1 MFLKKLQIKNKEG
14 VIREIFFKKGVN
26 LIVDET
32 PESQQLQA
40 TGNNVGKTTLLR
52 LIDYCLGAK
61 GDDIYKDHE
70 FLAHPNTEIEDFLIK
85 TEVLLTLEMIPFWD
99 IQETNGILIKRNFLK
114 RKQKIQS
121 INGITYSDDEQFRE
135 VLKLLIF
142 HTENPKPSFRQIIA
156 KNIRITPERMSNIVK
171 VLGNFAK
178 KEEYEALF
186 LFWLGISTASSA
198 EKSELLDR
206 KREEKGFQKR
216 LIREGGDLTFIEQQ
230 LVFHADKIEQLE
242 KQKTDLGLNKEYNE
256 DINTLNHIKL
266 SLNAIAS
273 KISVLEE
280 RKALILES
288 KADLEA
294 EQIYIDTQQIALLYQ
309 KAKALI
315 PNIQVSFEQTVKFHN
330 DLIAQK
336 LVYITRELPE
346 IEQQLNQQRER
357 LVSYRK
363 EEISLTEKV
372 KKIAVWEGIE
382 KIISEL
388 NKHYERKGNLE
399 KQKEYWLKS
408 IERLEV
414 IEKKLKEID
423 HSIEQND
430 TLIGERITLFNKYFS
445 QMSNL
450 LYGEL
455 YLLFQQKKQ
464 GTYDLVVQNVEGN
477 PSTGK
482 KKGQIAA
489 FDFAYIQFAD
499 ELLLPSLH
507 FILHDQLENIHDN
520 QLNTLFEVANSLNG
534 QYIVPILRDK
544 IPQEI
549 DINPYTILTLSQEDK
564 LFKQ

>member
-1 MFLKKLQIKNKEG
+1 MFLRKLQIKNKEG
-14 VIREIFFKKGVN
+14 VIREIFFRKGVN

-32 PESQQLQA
+32 PESQQLQT

-85 TEVLLTLEMIPFWD
+85 TEVLLTLEMIPSWD

-142 HTENPKPSFRQIIA
+142 HTEDPKPSFRQIIA

-186 LFWLGISTASSA
+186 LFWLGIGTTSSA
-198 EKSELLDR
+198 EKSELLDK
-206 KREEKGFQKR
+206 KREENRFQKR

-230 LVFHADKIEQLE
+230 LVFHVDKIEQLE
-242 KQKTDLGLNKEYNE
+242 KQKADFSLNKEYNE
-256 DINTLNHIKL
+256 DINALNHIKL
-266 SLNAIAS
+266 SLNTIAS

-288 KADLEA
+288 KADLEV
-294 EQIYIDTQQIALLYQ
+294 EQIHIDTQQIALLYQ

-315 PNIQVSFEQTVKFHN
+315 PNIQVSFEQTVRFHN
-330 DLIAQK
+330 DLITQK
-336 LVYITRELPE
+336 LAYITHELPE
-346 IEQQLNQQRER
+346 IEQELNQQRER

-363 EEISLTEKV
+363 GEISLTEKV
-372 KKIAVWEGIE
+372 KKIALWESLE

-388 NKHYERKGNLE
+388 NKHYERKGSLE

-408 IERLEV
+408 IERLGF

-423 HSIEQND
+423 HTIEQND
-430 TLIGERITLFNKYFS
+430 AFIIERITLFNKYFS

-450 LYGEL
+450 LYGEH
-455 YLLFQQKKQ
+455 YLLFQQKRQ

-520 QLNTLFEVANSLNG
+520 QLNTLFEVANGLNG

-564 LFKQ
+564 LFRQ

>member
-1 MFLKKLQIKNKEG
+1 MFLRKLQIKNKEG
-14 VIREIFFKKGVN
+14 VIREIFFRKGVN

-32 PESQQLQA
+32 PESQQLQT

-85 TEVLLTLEMIPFWD
+85 TEVLLTLEMIPSWD

-142 HTENPKPSFRQIIA
+142 HTEDPKPSFRQIIA

-186 LFWLGISTASSA
+186 LFWLGIGTTSSA
-198 EKSELLDR
+198 EKSELLDK
-206 KREEKGFQKR
+206 KREENRFQKR

-230 LVFHADKIEQLE
+230 LVFHVDKIEQLE
-242 KQKTDLGLNKEYNE
+242 KQKADFSLNKEYNE
-256 DINTLNHIKL
+256 DINALNHIKL
-266 SLNAIAS
+266 SLNTIAS

-288 KADLEA
+288 KADLEV
-294 EQIYIDTQQIALLYQ
+294 EQIHIDTQQIALLYQ

-315 PNIQVSFEQTVKFHN
+315 PNIQVSFEQTVRFHN
-330 DLIAQK
+330 DLITQK
-336 LVYITRELPE
+336 LAYITHELPE
-346 IEQQLNQQRER
+346 IEQELNQQRER

-363 EEISLTEKV
+363 GEISLTEKV
-372 KKIAVWEGIE
+372 KKIALWESLE

-388 NKHYERKGNLE
+388 NKHYERKGSLE

-408 IERLEV
+408 IERLGF

-423 HSIEQND
+423 HTIEQND
-430 TLIGERITLFNKYFS
+430 AFIRERITLFNKYFS

-450 LYGEL
+450 LYGEH
-455 YLLFQQKKQ
+455 YLLFQQKRQ

-520 QLNTLFEVANSLNG
+520 QLNTLFEVANGLNG

-564 LFKQ
+564 LFRQ

>member
-1 MFLKKLQIKNKEG
+1 MFLRKLQIKNKEG
-14 VIREIFFKKGVN
+14 VIREIFFRKGVN

-32 PESQQLQA
+32 PESQQQQT

-85 TEVLLTLEMIPFWD
+85 TEVLLTLEMIPSWD

-142 HTENPKPSFRQIIA
+142 HTEDPKPSFRQIIA

-186 LFWLGISTASSA
+186 LFWLGIGTTSSA
-198 EKSELLDR
+198 EKSELLDK
-206 KREEKGFQKR
+206 KREENRFQKR

-230 LVFHADKIEQLE
+230 LVFHVDKIEQLE
-242 KQKTDLGLNKEYNE
+242 KQKADFSLNKEYNE
-256 DINTLNHIKL
+256 DINTLNYIKL
-266 SLNAIAS
+266 SLNTIAS
-273 KISVLEE
+273 KISILEE

-288 KADLEA
+288 KADLEV
-294 EQIYIDTQQIALLYQ
+294 EQIHIDTQQIALLYQ

-315 PNIQVSFEQTVKFHN
+315 PNIQVSFEQTVRFHN
-330 DLIAQK
+330 DLITQK
-336 LVYITRELPE
+336 LAYITHELPE
-346 IEQQLNQQRER
+346 IEQELNQQRER

-363 EEISLTEKV
+363 GEISLTEKV
-372 KKIAVWEGIE
+372 KKIALWESLE

-388 NKHYERKGNLE
+388 NKHYERKGSLE

-408 IERLEV
+408 IERLEF

-423 HSIEQND
+423 HTIEQND
-430 TLIGERITLFNKYFS
+430 AFIRERITLFNKYFS

-450 LYGEL
+450 LYGEH
-455 YLLFQQKKQ
+455 YLLFQQKRQ

-520 QLNTLFEVANSLNG
+520 QLNTLFEVANGLNG

-564 LFKQ
+564 LFRQ

>member
-171 VLGNFAK
+171 VLGNLAK

-273 KISVLEE
+273 KISV
-280 RKALILES
+280 
-288 KADLEA
+288 
-294 EQIYIDTQQIALLYQ
+294 
-309 KAKALI
+309 
-315 PNIQVSFEQTVKFHN
+315 
-330 DLIAQK
+330 
-336 LVYITRELPE
+336 
-346 IEQQLNQQRER
+346 
-357 LVSYRK
+357 
-363 EEISLTEKV
+363 
-372 KKIAVWEGIE
+372 
-382 KIISEL
+382 
-388 NKHYERKGNLE
+388 
-399 KQKEYWLKS
+399 
-408 IERLEV
+408 
-414 IEKKLKEID
+414 
-423 HSIEQND
+423 
-430 TLIGERITLFNKYFS
+430 
-445 QMSNL
+445 
-450 LYGEL
+450 
-455 YLLFQQKKQ
+455 
-464 GTYDLVVQNVEGN
+464 
-477 PSTGK
+477 
-482 KKGQIAA
+482 
-489 FDFAYIQFAD
+489 
-499 ELLLPSLH
+499 
-507 FILHDQLENIHDN
+507 
-520 QLNTLFEVANSLNG
+520 
-534 QYIVPILRDK
+534 
-544 IPQEI
+544 
-549 DINPYTILTLSQEDK
+549 
-564 LFKQ
+564 

>member
-1 MFLKKLQIKNKEG
+1 MFLRKLQIKNNEG
-14 VIREIFFKKGVN
+14 VIREIFFRKGVN

-32 PESQQLQA
+32 PESQQLQT

-85 TEVLLTLEMIPFWD
+85 TEVLLTLEMIPSWD
-99 IQETNGILIKRNFLK
+99 IQEANAILIKRNFLK

-142 HTENPKPSFRQIIA
+142 HTEDPKPSFRQIIA

-186 LFWLGISTASSA
+186 LFWLGITTTSSA

-216 LIREGGDLTFIEQQ
+216 LIREGGDITFIEQQ

-242 KQKTDLGLNKEYNE
+242 KQKADFSLNKEYDE
-256 DINTLNHIKL
+256 DINTLNRIKL

-294 EQIYIDTQQIALLYQ
+294 EQIHIDTQQIALLYQ

-315 PNIQVSFEQTVKFHN
+315 PNIQVSFEQTVRFHN

-336 LVYITRELPE
+336 LAYITYELPE
-346 IEQQLNQQRER
+346 IEHELNQQRER

-372 KKIAVWEGIE
+372 KKITLWESLE

-388 NKHYERKGNLE
+388 NKHYERKGSLE

-408 IERLEV
+408 IERLGF

-423 HSIEQND
+423 HTIEQND
-430 TLIGERITLFNKYFS
+430 VLIRERITLFNKYFS

-450 LYGEL
+450 LYGEH

-520 QLNTLFEVANSLNG
+520 QLNTLFEVANGLNG

-544 IPQEI
+544 IPQGI
-549 DINPYTILTLSQEDK
+549 DINPYTILMLSQEDK